1 MIFDWTAACAGRAK
15 GLRAS
20 EIRTALNTAGSRNLI
35 TLAGGVP
42 AAELYPTERFR
53 EAFARVLRD
62 GPRDFLQYG
71 STEGHPALREL
82 IASRLSWCDMRVSPD
97 RILVTNGSQ
106 QGIDLA
112 ARLLLEPGS
121 HIVVDDPSYVGAIEN
136 FQQYQA
142 KFTVV
147 PSDDE
152 GLRPDVLEHVLRV
165 DRASGGPNRI
175 RMLYI
180 VPNFANP
187 SGTTMSLARRQQIV
201 DLSHRFGLPIVEDDA
216 YGELRY
222 DGAHIPSL
230 ASLDDVGTVIYLGT
244 FSKILS
250 PGVRIGWMVGHPGFI
265 GPLTH
270 LKERVDLHSATGA
283 QQAVCEV
290 ASDDFMP
297 GHLDR
302 LKATYRERRDTA
314 LAAAMEHF
322 PTEVT
327 WRHPAG
333 GYFLWCS
340 LPSGMD
346 SRQLLRDA
354 MTHERVVFVPGDD
367 FFANG
372 TSVGAIRLSYS
383 AIPPAQIA
391 EGVRRIGLTMHAA
404 LSRSLT
410 AEPAIAGTQVA

>member
-1 MIFDWTAACAGRAK
+1 
-15 GLRAS
+15 
-20 EIRTALNTAGSRNLI
+20 
-35 TLAGGVP
+35 
-42 AAELYPTERFR
+42 
-53 EAFARVLRD
+53 VLRD

-71 STEGHPALREL
+71 STEGHLPLREL
-82 IASRLSWCDMRVSPD
+82 IAARLSWCDMHVSPD
-97 RILVTNGSQ
+97 RVLVTNGSQ

-121 HIVVDDPSYVGAIEN
+121 HIVVDDPSYVGALEN

-142 KFTVV
+142 EFTVV
-147 PSDDE
+147 PSDEE
-152 GLRPDVLEHVLRV
+152 GLRADVLERVLRA
-165 DRASGGPNRI
+165 DRAPGGAHRI

-187 SGTTMSLARRQQIV
+187 SGTTMSLARRHALV
-201 DLSHRFGLPIVEDDA
+201 ELSHRFALPVVEDDA

-222 DGAHIPSL
+222 DGVHLPSL

-244 FSKILS
+244 FSKVLS
-250 PGVRIGWMVGHPGFI
+250 PGLRVGWMVGHPGFI

-283 QQAVCEV
+283 QQAVCEI
-290 ASDDFMP
+290 ASDDFMT
-297 GHLDR
+297 GHLAR
-302 LKATYRERRDTA
+302 LRATYQERRDTA
-314 LAAAMEHF
+314 LAAALEHF
-322 PTEVT
+322 PAEVT

-333 GYFLWCS
+333 GYFLWCT

-346 SRQLLRDA
+346 SRRLLRDA

-372 TSVGAIRLSYS
+372 TDVGAIRLSYS

-391 EGVRRIGLTMHAA
+391 EGVHRIGRTMHAA
-404 LSRSLT
+404 LHGPRT
-410 AEPAIAGTQVA
+410 AEPAVAATQVA